1 MIFTAAVAFLAYAR
15 LLLWHASFAAGGSD
29 SSGYINTAR
38 LILTGR
44 IVEPVAALK
53 LLDLPQGFL
62 PVFLP
67 LAFEPGP
74 RPGTMVPFYPPGL
87 PLHIAFSSLVAGWT
101 YGPFI
106 VSPLAALMSLFL
118 VFLLGRE
125 LGLSRLFSAA
135 GAAILAL
142 CPVFLFIAE
151 QPMSDIVATMW
162 SLAAILFALR
172 SRRREGWAIAAGA
185 AFGMAVLVRPAGV
198 LLLFPLAFA
207 LAPRAR
213 CVFFFFLG
221 GAPFAAAQLSWNQV
235 AYGNPFRTGYSAI
248 LPEGISL
255 ANFPDRF
262 RHYGIWL
269 VKMLSPIVVAGW
281 ALVVSARRVAWRDR
295 GLLLV
300 WFASFFLFY
309 CFWAP
314 YETWWYTRFLLPAI
328 PALVLGSLLAARD
341 WLRPREGGG
350 GAVLARVLGAAVF
363 VLVLA
368 SETYWVRDLGVLQFG
383 EGEKVYAEA
392 SRWAE
397 TKVPPHALIVSMQM
411 SGALRYYTNLTP
423 VRWDWIE
430 PQQVAALG
438 EHASTH
444 GYQWFALLFPF
455 ENEELEKRLPWG
467 WTKVGTLR
475 NATLWRL
482 DSPR

>member
-1 MIFTAAVAFLAYAR
+1 MLFTAAVAFLAYAR

-29 SSGYINTAR
+29 SSGYANTAR

-44 IVEPVAALK
+44 IVEPVVALK
-53 LLDLPQGFL
+53 MLDLPAGFL
-62 PVFLP
+62 PDFLP

-87 PLHIAFSSLVAGWT
+87 PLHMAFSSLVAGWT

-106 VSPLAALMSLFL
+106 VSPLAALMSLLL

-125 LGLSRLFSAA
+125 LGLSRLFSAV

-142 CPVFLFIAE
+142 CPVFLFMAE
-151 QPMSDIVATMW
+151 QPMSDAVATMW
-162 SLAAILFALR
+162 SLAALLFALR

-185 AFGMAVLVRPAGV
+185 AFGMAVLVRPAEA
-198 LLLFPLAFA
+198 LLLIPLALA
-207 LAPRAR
+207 LAPRGR
-213 CVFFFFLG
+213 CLLFFLLG
-221 GAPFAAAQLSWNQV
+221 GAPFAAALLAWNQV
-235 AYGNPFRTGYSAI
+235 AFGNPFRTGYSAE
-248 LPEGISL
+248 LPVGLSL

-262 RHYGIWL
+262 RHYGMWL
-269 VKMLSPIVVAGW
+269 VKLLSP
-281 ALVVSARRVAWRDR
+281 LVVVGWILVVFARRVAWRDR
-295 GLLLV
+295 VLILV

-328 PALVLGSLLAARD
+328 PALVLGSLLVLRD
-341 WLRPREGGG
+341 WLRPREERAP
-350 GAVLARVLGAAVF
+350 GALAPLLAVGALAVVLG
-363 VLVLA
+363 
-368 SETYWVRDLGVLQFG
+368 SETYWVRNLGVLQFG

-392 SRWAE
+392 TRWAE
-397 TKVPPHALIVSMQM
+397 AKVSPHSLIVSMQM
-411 SGALRYYTNLTP
+411 SGALRYYTSLIP
-423 VRWDWIE
+423 VRWDRIE
-430 PQQVAALG
+430 PGQAAVLE
-438 EHASTH
+438 EHARTH

-475 NATLWRL
+475 GATLWRL
-482 DSPR
+482 NSAR